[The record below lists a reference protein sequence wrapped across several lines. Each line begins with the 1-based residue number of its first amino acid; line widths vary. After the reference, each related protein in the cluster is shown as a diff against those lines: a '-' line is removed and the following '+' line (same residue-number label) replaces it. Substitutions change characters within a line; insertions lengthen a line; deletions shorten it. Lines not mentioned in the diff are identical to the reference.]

1 MSVSNEHIRAK
12 SFFPS
17 SRGVDVEELPPYLIS
32 MEKEWLKTQCGPKG
46 KVDRFLVH
54 GAGFFPDKLVIPRS
68 ILPIDDLKGIEKNLY
83 EGVSTGHAI
92 GIRSISDKPIFS
104 GAKLDWVL
112 EIDSVDKVRNF
123 LKNTLPHW
131 KINADTNNYKLVQ
144 LILMNNPR
152 EIGTKEEHP
161 NQFVFRVKWD
171 NFSSLNYLG
180 SQLLMEM
187 TIGTNRLRELDKRME
202 KGNENL
208 IRYQCL
214 YHPTGFL
221 EKRELQIGSA
231 YLNEKSLNNQP
242 SRKHIVNKPI
252 SSLELSEVILKDA
265 ETIKSALIQLDGFI
279 KDPAIKFIKRLDF
292 FASLGL
298 NIVEFQGY
306 ADEKS
311 GISKMFIYGLR
322 GQNDETMTGLHS

>member
-1 MSVSNEHIRAK
+1 MSISHEHVRTK

-32 MEKEWLKTQCGPKG
+32 MEKEWLKTECGPKG

-83 EGVSTGHAI
+83 EGVKNSRAI

-112 EIDSVDKVRNF
+112 EIDSDDKVRNF
-123 LKNTLPHW
+123 LKNTLPRW

-144 LILMNNPR
+144 LILMNNPA
-152 EIGTKEEHP
+152 EIGTKEERP

-187 TIGTNRLRELDKRME
+187 TLGTNRLRELDKRME

-231 YLNEKSLNNQP
+231 YLKGESLNNQP
-242 SRKHIVNKPI
+242 SRKHILNIPI
-252 SSLELSEVILKDA
+252 SSLELSEVISIDA
-265 ETIKSALIQLDGFI
+265 DAIKSTLTQLEGFI

-306 ADEKS
+306 TDEKS
-311 GISKMFIYGLR
+311 GISKMLIYGLR